1 MRLTK
6 ITATSLVLL
15 ALGVGGALA
24 ESHGNDFV
32 HSRAYKGQV
41 YVMYQ
46 THMALYTLNNDEIG
60 KSNCYGSCA
69 ETWPPALLPAGTT
82 LGEDYSLIERTDGT
96 MQAAY
101 MGKPLYLYIGD
112 KKIGDTN
119 GDGIGNVWVLA
130 RPNS

>member
-1 MRLTK
+1 MRLSK
-6 ITATSLVLL
+6 LATAVMTFLVLST
-15 ALGVGGALA
+15 GSTLA

-32 HSRAYKGQV
+32 HSCKFKGQV

-82 LGEDYSLIERTDGT
+82 LGENYSLIERTDGT

-112 KKIGDTN
+112 KKVGDTN